1 MLRRN
6 TAIFTNVIRELG
18 LQNDEVEIKTKAY
31 EIQKE
36 VERKI
41 DSKLITHWPSCKPAL
56 CIHVACETLRIPFDK
71 RSIVKLASTTE
82 QNYYSSLSYV
92 KKTLNISNLSFDL
105 LATRFGCP
113 KTLQYLESMFEIFK
127 NNWTKDLTNANI
139 KAIDWNDDVFKVA
152 IFWCV
157 CKAFKDLQNRIT
169 LQELIDLPEV
179 TITRAES
186 NKYTRLVEKYCKSYI
201 DELRS
206 QKKAGVRLALKKPVP
221 LKKRSKPK
229 GNEGKTNDNSKETRR
244 GRKRKLQDEET
255 ESNNIQHESQHED
268 DSKSVDKGIEPEEEE
283 ISCIG
288 PSSSQGEMKIINY
301 WETQLYID
309 YLDWREKIM
318 QKISKRMD

>member
-6 TAIFTNVIRELG
+6 TTIFTNVIRELG
-18 LQNDEVEIKTKAY
+18 LQNDEVEIKTKAF

-41 DSKLITHWPSCKPAL
+41 DSKLITHWHSCKPAL
-56 CIHVACETLRIPFDK
+56 CIHVACEMLKIPFDK

-82 QNYYSSLSYV
+82 QNYSSSLSYI
-92 KKTLNISNLSFDL
+92 KKNLNISTLSFEL
-105 LATRFGCP
+105 LASRFGCP
-113 KTLQYLESMFEIFK
+113 KTLPYLESMFEIFK

-139 KAIDWNDDVFKVA
+139 KAIDWDDDVFKVA

-169 LQELIDLPEV
+169 LQELIDLPEI

-186 NKYTRLVEKYCKSYI
+186 NKYTKLVETYCKSYI

-206 QKKAGVRLALKKPVP
+206 QKKAGLRLALKKPVP
-221 LKKRSKPK
+221 LKKKSKPK
-229 GNEGKTNDNSKETRR
+229 GNESKTNDNGKETKR
-244 GRKRKLQDEET
+244 GRKRKLQDEEK
-255 ESNNIQHESQHED
+255 NVQHEED
-268 DSKSVDKGIEPEEEE
+268 EDGEETISKSVDNEEEE

-288 PSSSQGEMKIINY
+288 SCVSQGEMKIVNY
-301 WETQLYID
+301 WETQLYSD

-318 QKISKRMD
+318 QKISEKE